1 LTIPAPINVWSQ
13 IGSYALIGFS
23 EIFAS
28 ITILEYAY
36 SKAPKNM
43 RSIVQAIALLTNAVA
58 AAIGEALVPLSDD
71 PHLIWN
77 YMTSAL

>member
-1 LTIPAPINVWSQ
+1 
-13 IGSYALIGFS
+13 
-23 EIFAS
+23 
-28 ITILEYAY
+28 
-36 SKAPKNM
+36 M